1 MDMDSNTSNDD
12 LLLQQFFGE
21 AARQQVADNGF
32 TQRVMQRLPK
42 RAKRVDWFSRLWTA
56 GCIAVFVVLFVV
68 FRGWELLAVH
78 FEVLLR
84 TLLAQSFSVDLS
96 MLAAVL
102 FGLLFVGVGEA
113 VSRA

>member
-1 MDMDSNTSNDD
+1 MDMDSNIGNDD
-12 LLLQQFFGE
+12 LLLQQFFNE

-32 TQRVMQRLPK
+32 TQRVMHRLP
-42 RAKRVDWFSRLWTA
+42 KRVDWFSRLWTA
-56 GCIAVFVVLFVV
+56 GCIAVFAVLFVV
-68 FRGWELLAVH
+68 FHGWELLAVH

-96 MLAAVL
+96 MLVAVL